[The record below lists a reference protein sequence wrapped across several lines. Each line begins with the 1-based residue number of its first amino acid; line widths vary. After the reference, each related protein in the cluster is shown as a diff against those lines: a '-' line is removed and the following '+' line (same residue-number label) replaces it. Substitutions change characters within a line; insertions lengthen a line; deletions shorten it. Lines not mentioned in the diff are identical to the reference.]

1 MKHPAEEELIAYR
14 DGQASRR
21 EAITSHLADCPE
33 CCRELQRLEE
43 VLSAIRIVTVPDPGE
58 DYGARV
64 WEKIQTRLAA
74 KPKHWRDFLAGHGH
88 IPGLE
93 PRRWA
98 LAGALAVVFVAVFLA
113 GRVSKRGATD
123 TAASDTGQVR
133 ERVLLVA
140 VGEHLDRSE
149 MVLVELAHAAP
160 PSTGEK
166 RVDISAEQRR
176 AEDLLEENRLYRQTA
191 LEQGDG
197 ALASV
202 LDELERV
209 LADVAHSPED
219 VTAGQLE
226 SIRQR
231 MEAQGILFKIRVVG
245 KELRQREQA
254 GNASPVQKDSGN
266 RERNRT

>member
-1 MKHPAEEELIAYR
+1 MNHPAEEELIAYR
-14 DGQASRR
+14 DGQASRHD
-21 EAITSHLADCPE
+21 AINSHLADCPE
-33 CCRELQRLEE
+33 CRKELERLDE
-43 VLSAIRIVTVPDPGE
+43 VLSAISSVTVPDPGR

-64 WEKIQTRLAA
+64 WERLQARLPE
-74 KPKHWRDFLAGHGH
+74 KRKRWRDLLTGPRD
-88 IPGLE
+88 IPWLL

-98 LAGALAVVFVAVFLA
+98 LAGVLALLFVAVFLA
-113 GRVSKRGATD
+113 GRYSKRGPNVP
-123 TAASDTGQVR
+123 AAWDSKAG
-133 ERVLLVA
+133 ERVLFVA

-149 MVLVELAHAAP
+149 MVLVELAHAEP
-160 PSTGEK
+160 QGPGEK
-166 RVDISAEQRR
+166 SVDISAEQQR

-191 LEQGDG
+191 LKQGDT

-219 VTAGQLE
+219 VTIRQLE
-226 SIRQR
+226 TIRQR

-245 KELRQREQA
+245 KELRQREQT
-254 GNASPVQKDSGN
+254 GNASPVQSDAKS

>member
-1 MKHPAEEELIAYR
+1 MNHPAEEELIAYR
-14 DGQASRR
+14 DGQASRPD
-21 EAITSHLADCPE
+21 AINSHLADCPE
-33 CCRELQRLEE
+33 CRREFERLEE
-43 VLSAIRIVTVPDPGE
+43 VLSAISSVTVPDPGE

-64 WEKIQTRLAA
+64 WQRIQARLPEKGKR
-74 KPKHWRDFLAGHGH
+74 WR
-88 IPGLE
+88 GLLTGQQDILWLL

-98 LAGALAVVFVAVFLA
+98 LAGVLALLLLAAFLA
-113 GRVSKRGATD
+113 GRITKHSANVPV
-123 TAASDTGQVR
+123 ASDPGTLR

-149 MVLVELAHAAP
+149 MVLVELAHAEP
-160 PSTGEK
+160 QSPGEK
-166 RVDISAEQRR
+166 RVDISAEQQR

-191 LEQGDG
+191 LEQGDT

-219 VTAGQLE
+219 VTTRQLE
-226 SIRQR
+226 TIRQR

-245 KELRQREQA
+245 KELRHREQT
-254 GNASPVQKDSGN
+254 GNASPVQNDAKS